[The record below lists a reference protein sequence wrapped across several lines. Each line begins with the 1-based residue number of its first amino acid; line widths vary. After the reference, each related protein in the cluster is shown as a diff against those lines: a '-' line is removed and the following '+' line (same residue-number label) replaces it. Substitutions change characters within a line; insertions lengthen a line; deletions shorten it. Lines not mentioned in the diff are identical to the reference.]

1 MTNLRDTVAREQVP
15 ASCAKFSH
23 RDINAINE
31 LRTHYAKEVTP
42 LNNFKHFNEVRRAQ
56 SVLKTSEVHFISPLT
71 LSTSRRY
78 QNGLQTLQI
87 LGKFHERILRRNSDF
102 LGKNGRKCIFFTLN
116 VSNTLTFEVNSK
128 KKNTR
133 TLQYL
138 IDIYTLFASREVRI
152 GKNCARGLEQRPR
165 P

>member
-87 LGKFHERILRRNSDF
+87 LGKFHERILRPNSDF
-102 LGKNGRKCIFFTLN
+102 LGKNGRKCIFFY
-116 VSNTLTFEVNSK
+116 FK
-128 KKNTR
+128 R
-133 TLQYL
+133 
-138 IDIYTLFASREVRI
+138 
-152 GKNCARGLEQRPR
+152 
-165 P
+165 